1 MENNEYQNQATET
14 SALAP
19 APKKDSKTGL
29 YVIIAILATLVV
41 GLAVVLVIV
50 LVSGGKGG
58 EASGSTESGE
68 SEKDS
73 LIMKRDEERR
83 ERLSVFLEAAATY
96 QTNNNGK
103 IPWSYGRTD
112 NKFV

>member
-58 EASGSTESGE
+58 EASGST
-68 SEKDS
+68 
-73 LIMKRDEERR
+73 
-83 ERLSVFLEAAATY
+83 
-96 QTNNNGK
+96 
-103 IPWSYGRTD
+103 
-112 NKFV
+112 